1 MKIEILTFCK
11 IWRIKKS
18 GYVWENKVTI
28 SMSSVKLT
36 RFFLYYQNKNTSVW
50 LLYSDQLLKMDYVLI
65 LFAVLPTCPFNIY
78 KFRYRRE
85 NNQKKRQFVILF
97 LKNLVYHNKIG
108 TSETWLVRQ
117 IDRRNNERKSRKI
130 T

>member
-1 MKIEILTFCK
+1 
-11 IWRIKKS
+11 
-18 GYVWENKVTI
+18 
-28 SMSSVKLT
+28 MSSVKLT